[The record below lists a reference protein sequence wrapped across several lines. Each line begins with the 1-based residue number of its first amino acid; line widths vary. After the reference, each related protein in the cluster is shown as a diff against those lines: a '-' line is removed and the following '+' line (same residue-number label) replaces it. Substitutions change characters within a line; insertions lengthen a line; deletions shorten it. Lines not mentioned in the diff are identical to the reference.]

1 MRESKRDAVQRLI
14 VIATCVL
21 LLSLSVSGSVI
32 AVGSTPEQRFTSDQE
47 LTESVGVDSTGNMT
61 RYVVNVNQ
69 SDSESFV
76 QEVETINTIT
86 IESRYGAIDSV
97 VFSVSAPGPAIV
109 QRLPGVSSIG
119 IDREYTLDPQ
129 PNGSENDPRVE
140 TMTSHQ
146 RTTALEQLN
155 VLEHRPHSAEHLDV
169 AVIDTGID
177 YDHQDLDVTWGFN
190 SVDGTISEGLEAS
203 DDVHGHGTNVA
214 GTIAALNNSQD
225 TIGITPN
232 VDLYSART
240 SEGRS
245 FRTSWSVTAIYEV
258 MKGPDGE
265 VGTEDDADV
274 ISMSFGDEDSYG
286 PQREAIREARENGI
300 IVVASAGNTG
310 DDNPNTDEV
319 LFPASYD
326 TVIGVGAVNRQSE
339 VPKFSSEGPD
349 VEVVAP
355 GTQVRTTK
363 IGGGTEWA
371 AGTSMAAPLVSG
383 VAVSLLA
390 SGMEQKYVRQALTQT
405 ARDIG
410 PEGRDAYSGY
420 GLVDYQAAHE
430 FEPNR
435 PPNISVSSPE
445 RPIESGTR
453 VTFSVRITDDKTP
466 NSLLNIS
473 IEDESGTNTTIS
485 GRNGTKYTFQTLID
499 SGTEGIRELTVT
511 VTDEQGLQAQLSI
524 NLNITTVDKPF
535 KSTPLQTANGE
546 VFPRDIDGDGEF
558 EDINENERVD
568 FNDVVVLFGVS
579 QSTLTDE
586 QRLALD
592 FDNDSHLTYADVVK
606 LFSTMS

>member
-1 MRESKRDAVQRLI
+1 MRKSEREAVQRLT
-14 VIATCVL
+14 VICACVL
-21 LLSLSVSGSVI
+21 ILSFSVSGAVI
-32 AVGSTPEQRFTSDQE
+32 AIGSSPEQRVSSDPDM
-47 LTESVGVDSTGNMT
+47 TESVGGNSTGNMT

-69 SDSESFV
+69 NESELFV
-76 QEVETINTIT
+76 QEVETVDTIT
-86 IESRYGAIDSV
+86 IKSRYEAIDSV

-109 QRLPGVSSIG
+109 QRLPGVSSID

-129 PNGSENDPRVE
+129 PNGSENDPQVE

-155 VLEHRPHSAEHLDV
+155 VPEKRPHSAEHLDV

-274 ISMSFGDEDSYG
+274 ISMSFGTDDSYG
-286 PQREAIREARENGI
+286 PQGEAIREARENGI

-326 TVIGVGAVNRQSE
+326 TVIGVGAINRQSE

-355 GTQVRTTK
+355 GTKVRTTK

-390 SGMEQKYVRQALTQT
+390 SGMEQKYVRRALTQT

-410 PEGRDAYSGY
+410 PEGRDVYSGY

-435 PPNISVSSPE
+435 PPNISVSYPE
-445 RPIESGTR
+445 YPVESGAR

-466 NSLLNIS
+466 NHRLNIS
-473 IEDESGTNTTIS
+473 VEDEGGTDTTII
-485 GRNGTKYTFQTLID
+485 GRDGTKYTLQTLID
-499 SGTEGIRELTVT
+499 SETERAQELTVT

-524 NLNITTVDKPF
+524 NLSITTVDEPF
-535 KSTPLQTANGE
+535 NSTPIQTANGE
-546 VFPRDIDGDGEF
+546 FTPRDIDDDGDF
-558 EDINENERVD
+558 EDVNGNGRVD
-568 FNDVVVLFGVS
+568 FNDIVVLFRAS
-579 QSTLTDE
+579 QSNLTDE
-586 QRLALD
+586 QQLALD
-592 FDNDSHLTYADVVK
+592 FDNDSRFTYSDVVE
-606 LFSTMS
+606 LFYTMS